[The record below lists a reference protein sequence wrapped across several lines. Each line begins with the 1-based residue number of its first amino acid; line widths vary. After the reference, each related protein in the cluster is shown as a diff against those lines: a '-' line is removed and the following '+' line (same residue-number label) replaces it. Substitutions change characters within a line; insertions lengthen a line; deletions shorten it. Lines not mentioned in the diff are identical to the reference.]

1 MVNTTATATARAAIG
16 TSSGYG
22 RCRMRS
28 ATAAICVTVLVLPSG
43 AAAIT
48 RPWLAP
54 TDRRMVISSSREKIT
69 TTTHAATSPSWTRT
83 ISTERTSSLSA
94 SGSRNL
100 PRSLTMPR
108 PRAIWPSSVSVKEK
122 TTNSAAASWS
132 WPGKRSSSRAI
143 KSGIAASRLRV
154 KRLGRFTKV
163 KCAAP
168 ATAGSFE
175 PDLLQQIVNV
185 RQVHQHL
192 TRFGALVTADHTV
205 LGELIDDPA
214 RTRIADV
221 ELALHERHRSPAL
234 GGDSARGAR
243 EQRIQLA
250 LGGLASL
257 PLRAGAL
264 FEDLLHVAGRALRAP
279 EVDDRLDLGVA
290 DEGPLD
296 AGRLAGID
304 RLVQHIAAAEKLLCA
319 TRVED
324 HAAVDL
330 RADRE
335 RDTRGDIGLDETR
348 DDVGRRPLCGDDQV
362 DADRPREL
370 SDAADQLLDLARRH
384 HHQVGKLVDDDHD
397 IRNLAREALG
407 GLLVVS
413 GDVAHALGR
422 EQLVAAVHL
431 RHRPAQR
438 CRGLVRFDEHRQRE
452 MGQAVVVGELDA
464 LGVDEEQSHVVGRDL
479 EQQARNQCVD
489 AHALALARGARDE
502 QVRHPRQVAD
512 DRLAGHV
519 VAHRERKF
527 VRALAECRRL

>member
-94 SGSRNL
+94 SGSRN
-100 PRSLTMPR
+100 
-108 PRAIWPSSVSVKEK
+108 
-122 TTNSAAASWS
+122 
-132 WPGKRSSSRAI
+132 GKRSSSRAI

-163 KCAAP
+163 KCATP

-234 GGDSARGAR
+234 GGDSARGPR

-250 LGGLASL
+250 LRGLASL

-264 FEDLLHVAGRALRAP
+264 FEDLLHVARPALRTP
-279 EVDDRLDLGVA
+279 EVDDRLDLRVA
-290 DEGPLD
+290 DERALD
-296 AGRLAGID
+296 ARGLAGVD
-304 RLVQHIAAAEKLLCA
+304 RLVQHVAAAEKFLS
-319 TRVED
+319 TPGVED
-324 HAAVDL
+324 HPAVDL

-335 RDTRGDIGLDETR
+335 GDARGDVGLDETR
-348 DDVGRRPLCGDDQV
+348 DDVRGGPLRGDHEV
-362 DADRPREL
+362 DADRARQL
-370 SDAADQLLDLARRH
+370 GDAAYELFDLACGD
-384 HHQVGKLVDDDHD
+384 HHQVGELVYDDDD
-397 IRNLAREALG
+397 VGQLACEALR
-407 GLLVVS
+407 GLLVVG
-413 GDVAHALGR
+413 GDVPHALSR
-422 EQLVAAVHL
+422 EHLVAPVHL
-431 RHRPAQR
+431 RHRPPQR
-438 CRGLVRFDEHRQRE
+438 SRGLV
-452 MGQAVVVGELDA
+452 
-464 LGVDEEQSHVVGRDL
+464 
-479 EQQARNQCVD
+479 
-489 AHALALARGARDE
+489 
-502 QVRHPRQVAD
+502 
-512 DRLAGHV
+512 
-519 VAHRERKF
+519 
-527 VRALAECRRL
+527 